1 MIFLNKHR
9 KLKWLPFNCHRHH
22 GKSTLTIQRTPRPQ
36 KGHHQIS
43 TADLPADAQSNFII
57 MFNTQYVKYHI

>member
-1 MIFLNKHR
+1 MP
-9 KLKWLPFNCHRHH
+9 LP
-22 GKSTLTIQRTPRPQ
+22 PRRIYTDHTKNTSPS

-43 TADLPADAQSNFII
+43 TADVPTNKQRNFII